1 MCAFAAVYVVRFF
14 FLFGAEARG
23 KALREKALLARSPLV
38 LEDRVDVVDFAQPL
52 KERDEVQ

>member
-1 MCAFAAVYVVRFF
+1 MCVFAAVYVVRFF

-23 KALREKALLARSPLV
+23 QALLARGPLV

-52 KERDEVQ
+52 EERDEVQ